1 MECAVRRIDSWDGP
15 IYRVGMRDVPGVLV
29 VEPDPVF
36 RMMLSRMLVADAG
49 VAVVGEV
56 DDAPS
61 AQEAVERLAPDVV
74 LVALQLPGDAGLDL
88 VRTLCGRGPAPVVV
102 GMTAV
107 VDHALA
113 LEALRAGCRGLALKR
128 VDCAEVVA
136 AVRHAVRG
144 EALLSPSLAPA
155 LLREFSGRAP
165 RRPLGAAMAPAEI
178 VRRLSG

>member
-1 MECAVRRIDSWDGP
+1 MGDG
-15 IYRVGMRDVPGVLV
+15 PGVLV
-29 VEPDPVF
+29 VEPDPVL
-36 RMMLSRMLVADAG
+36 RMMLCRMLVAEAG
-49 VAVVGEV
+49 VRIAGEAT
-56 DDAPS
+56 DAS
-61 AQEAVERLAPDVV
+61 TAQEEVERLAPDLA

-88 VRTLCGRGPAPVVV
+88 VRTLCNGQPNAPVVV

-136 AVRHAVRG
+136 AVRHAARG

-165 RRPLGAAMAPAEI
+165 RRPLGAALAPAEI